1 MRAPARPPRLPA
13 AERRAA
19 VVDAALR
26 VFGEGS
32 YGGATTADIAR
43 AAGVSEPI
51 LYRHFGCKRDLYFA
65 CLDEMWKRLRE
76 EVEQIV
82 ASEPDPREWLFAM
95 PRAVTALRAK
105 GVHPNQLWIQAL
117 SKAGEDPELRR
128 YVRKHMRE
136 VHDFVADLY
145 RRVQAEGAMSAD
157 LDPSAEAW
165 IGLGIGLL
173 RSVQDRLGGLL
184 TPEDFTAILNAR
196 RRSLLDPA

>member
-1 MRAPARPPRLPA
+1 MSSAPARSRLPA

-19 VVDAALR
+19 VLDAALS

-43 AAGVSEPI
+43 AGGVSEPI

-65 CLDEMWKRLRE
+65 CFDEMWTRLRE
-76 EVEQIV
+76 AVEQIV
-82 ASEPDPREWLFAM
+82 AAEPDPREWLFAV
-95 PRAVTALRAK
+95 PKAIALLRGQ

-117 SKAGEDPELRR
+117 SEAGEDPEIRRYLRR
-128 YVRKHMRE
+128 HMRE
-136 VHDFVADLY
+136 VHDFVAALY
-145 RRVQAEGAMSAD
+145 RRAQTEGAMPAD
-157 LDPSAEAW
+157 RNPDAEAW

-184 TPEDFTAILNAR
+184 TPEDFAAILSAR
-196 RRSLLDPA
+196 RASLVGTS